1 MKTKTNDIC
10 MFLLLTF
17 LMPFFFV
24 LCQRTSVHP
33 VLQLLFYGLEA
44 ASPSIAALLV
54 QAKNRQLLSFFKK
67 NFTGGKSGT
76 ALLFP
81 CVFSLAPMLLA
92 RLCTGSSSS
101 GHFLNYDLQF
111 IVIVWAFFAE
121 EIGWRGYL
129 RPYLKEH
136 LEKEWYVPVI
146 TGIIWFLWH
155 YHYFYQNGIEVPLLC
170 FFIGCIAES
179 FVYEYL
185 LQWSDGNLLS
195 SMMYHFS
202 WNLCLHL
209 FAINPA
215 DHAGNEVPYILMTLF
230 EVCMVLLLLAH
241 DKSKQLHSLRTKY

>member
-1 MKTKTNDIC
+1 

-24 LCQRTSVHP
+24 LCQRYTGLP

-54 QAKNRQLLSFFKK
+54 LSKNRQLLSFFKK
-67 NFTGGKSGT
+67 NFKGWKSGT

-92 RLCTGSSSS
+92 S
-101 GHFLNYDLQF
+101 
-111 IVIVWAFFAE
+111 
-121 EIGWRGYL
+121 
-129 RPYLKEH
+129 
-136 LEKEWYVPVI
+136 
-146 TGIIWFLWH
+146 IIWFLWH
-155 YHYFYQNGIEVPLLC
+155 YHYFYQNGIEVPLLS

-185 LQWSDGNLLS
+185 LQWSEGNLLS
-195 SMMYHFS
+195 SMTYHFS
-202 WNLCLHL
+202 WNLCIHL

-215 DHAGNEVPYILMTLF
+215 DNAGNEFPYILMTLF
-230 EVCMVLLLLAH
+230 EVSMVLLLLAH
-241 DKSKQLHSLRTKY
+241 DKSRHMHKLPTK

>member
-24 LCQRTSVHP
+24 LCQRYTGLP

-54 QAKNRQLLSFFKK
+54 LSKNRQLLSFFKK
-67 NFTGGKSGT
+67 NFKGWKSGT

-92 RLCTGSSSS
+92 RLFAGSSSS

-129 RPYLKEH
+129 RSYLRERM
-136 LEKEWYVPVI
+136 EKEWHVPVSI
-146 TGIIWFLWH
+146 GIIWFIWH
-155 YHYFYQNGIEVPLLC
+155 YHYFYQNGIEVPLLS

-185 LQWSDGNLLS
+185 LQWSEGNLLS
-195 SMMYHFS
+195 SMTYHFS
-202 WNLCLHL
+202 WNLCIHL

-215 DHAGNEVPYILMTLF
+215 DNAGNEFPYILMTLF
-230 EVCMVLLLLAH
+230 EVSMVLLLLAH
-241 DKSKQLHSLRTKY
+241 DKSRHMHKLPTK